1 MVALKKIQV
10 STKELA
16 PQDFEIVFSAAN
28 YLREAGDYA
37 RAEAM
42 YQVAAELRPDV
53 SWFKLRRFLLFP
65 LQI

>member
-1 MVALKKIQV
+1 MLL
-10 STKELA
+10 LA

-28 YLREAGDYA
+28 YLREAGDYV

-53 SWFKLRRFLLFP
+53 SLFKLRLFLLHYFQSRFP
-65 LQI
+65 YFPF